1 MSVTF
6 NLSQSDCT
14 PKDHA
19 HWHHAFPPNSSLPC
33 QIELV
38 QSLVAFFFC
47 LSHIQTKAITA
58 FESCWEFIDGTRKI
72 IFLYSGVLLLLD
84 SFNLEE

>member
-6 NLSQSDCT
+6 NLSQSDCIPT
-14 PKDHA
+14 DHA
-19 HWHHAFPPNSSLPC
+19 HWHHTFLPSSSLPC

-47 LSHIQTKAITA
+47 LRHIQTKAITA

-72 IFLYSGVLLLLD
+72 IFMNGGVLLLLE
-84 SFNLEE
+84 SFSLEE